1 MFTNIISA
9 EDLNAHLRATDWV
22 IVDCRFSLA
31 DTEEGRR
38 NYAESHIPGAYFA
51 HLDEDLSGPVISGK
65 TGRHPLPDIDAFVKV
80 LSSWGIEKGTQ
91 VVVYDDK
98 GGAIAARL
106 WWMLHWLGH
115 ESVAVLNGGWQYWLA
130 QNYPVDNN
138 IPEKK
143 SGIFEPAL
151 NDKMTINTA
160 EVNMLKEDPIFKL
173 IDSRTAPRYRGEEEP
188 IDPVAG
194 HIPGAINLPFPENLD
209 EDMTLKSPEWLWDRF
224 EEATGGKPGDL
235 VVFYCGSGV
244 TACHN
249 ILAFNYAG
257 FSMPKLYPGSWSEWI
272 NGLTGEGE
280 R

>member
-151 NDKMTINTA
+151 NDKMTVNTA